1 MYASW
6 RKPMSPWPDTEL
18 TDRLGIRYPIIQAPM
33 ASASTPALA
42 IAVSTAG
49 GLGSLGLAMHTQ
61 KALRND
67 CATVSAA
74 VNAPYNANFFVH
86 SEPVDD
92 PARATDTRSLL
103 APYYHELG
111 LGQVPDVVTPAPS
124 FNETHLQAVLD
135 LRPPVVSFHFGLP
148 GDDAF
153 KAIKAAGLF
162 TLSSATNVAEAR
174 ELEARGVDAVIAQGF
189 EAGGHRGTFSEPYEK
204 GHVGTLALV
213 PQVVDAVSIPVIA
226 AGGIGD
232 GRGIAAALALGASA
246 VQLGTAFLTCPESAT
261 HPIYRRALNEAR
273 DDQTR
278 ITHAFSG
285 RPARGLENRYLLEM
299 AGHEARYPDFP
310 ILNSLTGPLRKTSAK
325 ENNPDFLSLWSGQS
339 AAMSRNLPAS
349 ELIQLLVTETE
360 SVLERLATAR

>member
-1 MYASW
+1 
-6 RKPMSPWPDTEL
+6 MSPWPDTEL
-18 TDRLGIRYPIIQAPM
+18 TNRLGIRYPIIQAPM
-33 ASASTPALA
+33 AGASTPALA

-61 KALRND
+61 EALRTD
-67 CATVSAA
+67 CATVSNATD
-74 VNAPYNANFFVH
+74 APYNANFFVH

-92 PARATDTRSLL
+92 LERADDTRSLL
-103 APYYHELG
+103 APYYRELG
-111 LGQVPDVVTPAPS
+111 LGEVPDTVTSVPS
-124 FNETHLQAVLD
+124 FNDTHLQAVLD

-148 GDDAF
+148 PDDAF

-174 ELEARGVDAVIAQGF
+174 ELEACGVDAVIAQGF
-189 EAGGHRGTFSEPYEK
+189 EAGGHRGTFSEPYER

-246 VQLGTAFLTCPESAT
+246 VQLGTAFLTCPESAA
-261 HPIYRRALNEAR
+261 HPLYRRALNEAR
-273 DDQTR
+273 DDQSR
-278 ITHAFSG
+278 IPHACAG
-285 RPARGLENRYLLEM
+285 RPARGLEYRYLLEM
-299 AGHEARYPDFP
+299 AGHEDTYPDFP
-310 ILNSLTGPLRKTSAK
+310 ILNTLTGPLRKASAK

-339 AAMSRNLPAS
+339 AAMSRNMPAC

-360 SVLERLATAR
+360 SVLERLATKR

>member
-1 MYASW
+1 
-6 RKPMSPWPDTEL
+6 MSLWPDNDL
-18 TDRLGIRYPIIQAPM
+18 TTRLGIRYPIIQAPM
-33 ASASTPALA
+33 AGASTPALA

-61 KALRND
+61 EALRND

-74 VNAPYNANFFVH
+74 GAPYNANFFVH
-86 SEPVDD
+86 SEPVND
-92 PARATDTRSLL
+92 PARAADARSLL
-103 APYYHELG
+103 APYYRELG
-111 LGQVPDVVTPAPS
+111 LGEVPDVVTATPS
-124 FNETHLQAVLD
+124 FNDTHLQAVLD

-148 GDDAF
+148 NADAF
-153 KAIKAAGLF
+153 KAIKAAGLY

-189 EAGGHRGTFSEPYEK
+189 EAGGHRGTFSEPYER

-246 VQLGTAFLTCPESAT
+246 VQLGTAFLTCPESAA
-261 HPIYRRALNEAR
+261 HPLYRRALNETR

-285 RPARGLENRYLLEM
+285 RPARGLENRYLREM
-299 AGHEARYPDFP
+299 AGHEAHYPDFP
-310 ILNSLTGPLRKTSAK
+310 ILNTLTGPLRKASEK
-325 ENNPDFLSLWSGQS
+325 GNNTDFLSLWSGQS
-339 AAMSRNLPAS
+339 AAMSRNLPAC
-349 ELIQLLVTETE
+349 ELIQLLVKETE

>member
-1 MYASW
+1 
-6 RKPMSPWPDTEL
+6 MSLWPDNDL
-18 TDRLGIRYPIIQAPM
+18 TTRLGIRYPIIQAPM
-33 ASASTPALA
+33 AGASTPALA

-61 KALRND
+61 EALRND

-74 VNAPYNANFFVH
+74 GAPYNANFFVH

-92 PARATDTRSLL
+92 PARAADARSLL
-103 APYYHELG
+103 APYYRELG
-111 LGQVPDVVTPAPS
+111 LGEVPDVVAPAPS
-124 FNETHLQAVLD
+124 FNDTHLQAVLD

-148 GDDAF
+148 NADAF
-153 KAIKAAGLF
+153 KAIKAAGLY

-189 EAGGHRGTFSEPYEK
+189 EAGGHRGTFSEPYER

-246 VQLGTAFLTCPESAT
+246 VQLGTAFLTCPESAA
-261 HPIYRRALNEAR
+261 HPLYRRALNEAS

-285 RPARGLENRYLLEM
+285 RPARGLENRYLREM
-299 AGHEARYPDFP
+299 AGHEAHYPDFP
-310 ILNSLTGPLRKTSAK
+310 ILNTLTGPLRKASAIG
-325 ENNPDFLSLWSGQS
+325 NNTDFLSLWSGQS
-339 AAMSRNLPAS
+339 AVMSRNLPAC
-349 ELIQLLVTETE
+349 ELIQLLVKETE
-360 SVLERLATAR
+360 SVLERLVTAR

>member
-1 MYASW
+1 
-6 RKPMSPWPDTEL
+6 MSLWPDNDL
-18 TDRLGIRYPIIQAPM
+18 TTRLGIRYPIIQAPM
-33 ASASTPALA
+33 AGASTPALA

-61 KALRND
+61 EALRND

-74 VNAPYNANFFVH
+74 GAPYNANFFVH
-86 SEPVDD
+86 SEPVND
-92 PARATDTRSLL
+92 PARAADARSLL
-103 APYYHELG
+103 APYYRELG
-111 LGQVPDVVTPAPS
+111 LGEVPDVVTATPS
-124 FNETHLQAVLD
+124 FNDTHLQAVLD

-148 GDDAF
+148 NADAF
-153 KAIKAAGLF
+153 KAIKAAGLY

-189 EAGGHRGTFSEPYEK
+189 EAGGHRGTFSEPYER

-232 GRGIAAALALGASA
+232 GRGIAAALVLGASA
-246 VQLGTAFLTCPESAT
+246 VQLGTAFLTCPESAA
-261 HPIYRRALNEAR
+261 HPLWRRALNEAR
-273 DDQTR
+273 DDQTQ

-310 ILNSLTGPLRKTSAK
+310 ILNSLTGPLLKPSAK
-325 ENNPDFLSLWSGQS
+325 ENNPDFLTLWSGQP
-339 AAMSRNLPAS
+339 AAMSRNMPAC

-360 SVLERLATAR
+360 SVLESLATKR

>member
-1 MYASW
+1 MNSW
-6 RKPMSPWPDTEL
+6 PNTEL

-33 ASASTPALA
+33 AGSSTPALA

-49 GLGSLGLAMHTQ
+49 GLGSLGLAMHSQ
-61 KALRND
+61 ESLRTD
-67 CATVSAA
+67 CATVSNATD
-74 VNAPYNANFFVH
+74 APYNANFFVH

-92 PARATDTRSLL
+92 LERVDDARSML
-103 APYYHELG
+103 APYYRELG
-111 LGQVPDVVTPAPS
+111 LGKVPEAITPIPS
-124 FNETHLQAVLD
+124 FNEIHLRALLD

-148 GDDAF
+148 SDDAL

-189 EAGGHRGTFSEPYEK
+189 EAGGHRGTFLQPYER

-246 VQLGTAFLTCPESAT
+246 VQLGTAFLSCPESAA
-261 HPIYRRALNEAR
+261 HPLYREALNEAR

-310 ILNSLTGPLRKTSAK
+310 ILNTLTGPLRKASAK

-339 AAMSRNLPAS
+339 AAMSKNLPAC
-349 ELIQLLVTETE
+349 ELIQWLVKETE
-360 SVLERLATAR
+360 SVLEGLTTKR

>member
-1 MYASW
+1 
-6 RKPMSPWPDTEL
+6 MSLWPNNEL
-18 TDRLGIRYPIIQAPM
+18 TAQLSIRYPIIQAPM
-33 ASASTPALA
+33 AGASTPALA
-42 IAVSTAG
+42 IAVSTTG

-61 KALRND
+61 EALRND

-74 VNAPYNANFFVH
+74 GAPYNANFFVH

-92 PARATDTRSLL
+92 PARAADTRSLL
-103 APYYHELG
+103 APYYFELG
-111 LGQVPDVVTPAPS
+111 LGQVPDAVSVPS
-124 FNETHLQAVLD
+124 FNETHLEAVLD

-148 GDDAF
+148 NADAF

-162 TLSSATNVAEAR
+162 TMSSATNVTEAR

-189 EAGGHRGTFSEPYEK
+189 EAGGHRATFSEPYEK

-246 VQLGTAFLTCPESAT
+246 VQLGTAFLTCPESAA
-261 HPIYRRALNEAR
+261 HPLYRRALNEAR

-285 RPARGLENRYLLEM
+285 RPARGLENRYLREM
-299 AGHEARYPDFP
+299 AGHEAIYPDFP
-310 ILNSLTGPLRKTSAK
+310 ILNTLTGPLRKASAK
-325 ENNPDFLSLWSGQS
+325 GNNTDFMSLWSGQS
-339 AAMSRNLPAS
+339 AVMSRNLPAS
-349 ELIQLLVTETE
+349 ELIQLLVKETE
-360 SVLERLATAR
+360 SVLDRLVTAR

>member
-1 MYASW
+1 MNSW
-6 RKPMSPWPDTEL
+6 PNTEL
-18 TDRLGIRYPIIQAPM
+18 TGRLGIRYPIIQAPM
-33 ASASTPALA
+33 AGSSTPALA
-42 IAVSTAG
+42 IAVSKAG
-49 GLGSLGLAMHTQ
+49 GLGSLGLAMHTEE
-61 KALRND
+61 ALRTD
-67 CATVSAA
+67 CAAVS
-74 VNAPYNANFFVH
+74 NATDTPYNTNFFVH

-92 PARATDTRSLL
+92 LERVDDTRSLL
-103 APYYHELG
+103 APYYRELG
-111 LGQVPDVVTPAPS
+111 LGEVPEAVTPTPS
-124 FNETHLQAVLD
+124 FNETHLQALLD

-148 GDDAF
+148 SDNAL

-189 EAGGHRGTFSEPYEK
+189 EAGGHRGTFLKPYER

-213 PQVVDAVSIPVIA
+213 PQIVDAVSVPVIA

-246 VQLGTAFLTCPESAT
+246 VQLGTAFLSCPESAA
-261 HPIYRRALNEAR
+261 HPLYRRALNEAR

-285 RPARGLENRYLLEM
+285 RPARGLANRYLLEM

-310 ILNSLTGPLRKTSAK
+310 ILNTLTGPLRKASAK

-339 AAMSRNLPAS
+339 AAMSKNLPAC

-360 SVLERLATAR
+360 AVLEGLAKKC

>member
-1 MYASW
+1 
-6 RKPMSPWPDTEL
+6 MSLWPDNDL
-18 TDRLGIRYPIIQAPM
+18 TTRLGIRYPIIQAPM
-33 ASASTPALA
+33 AGASTPALA

-61 KALRND
+61 EALRND

-74 VNAPYNANFFVH
+74 GAPYNANFFVH

-92 PARATDTRSLL
+92 PARAADARSLL
-103 APYYHELG
+103 APYYRELG
-111 LGQVPDVVTPAPS
+111 LGEVPDVVTATPS
-124 FNETHLQAVLD
+124 FNDTHLQAVLD

-148 GDDAF
+148 NADAF
-153 KAIKAAGLF
+153 KAIKAAGLY

-189 EAGGHRGTFSEPYEK
+189 EAGGHRGTFSEPYER

-246 VQLGTAFLTCPESAT
+246 VQLGTAFLTCPESAA
-261 HPIYRRALNEAR
+261 HPLYRRALNEAS

-285 RPARGLENRYLLEM
+285 RPARGLENRYLREM
-299 AGHEARYPDFP
+299 AGHEAHYPDFQ
-310 ILNSLTGPLRKTSAK
+310 ILNTLTGPLRKASAIG
-325 ENNPDFLSLWSGQS
+325 NNTDFLSLWSGQS
-339 AAMSRNLPAS
+339 AVMSRNLPAC
-349 ELIQLLVTETE
+349 ELIQLLVKETE
-360 SVLERLATAR
+360 SVLERLVTAR

>member
-1 MYASW
+1 
-6 RKPMSPWPDTEL
+6 MSLWPDNDL
-18 TDRLGIRYPIIQAPM
+18 TTRLGIRYPIIQAPM
-33 ASASTPALA
+33 AGASTPALA

-61 KALRND
+61 EALRND

-74 VNAPYNANFFVH
+74 GAPYNANFFVH

-92 PARATDTRSLL
+92 PARAADARSLL
-103 APYYHELG
+103 APYYRELG
-111 LGQVPDVVTPAPS
+111 LGEVPDVVTATPS
-124 FNETHLQAVLD
+124 FNDTHLQAVLD

-148 GDDAF
+148 NADAF
-153 KAIKAAGLF
+153 KAIKAAGLY

-189 EAGGHRGTFSEPYEK
+189 EAGGHRGTFSEPYER

-246 VQLGTAFLTCPESAT
+246 VQLGTAFLTCPESAA
-261 HPIYRRALNEAR
+261 HPLYRRALNEAS

-285 RPARGLENRYLLEM
+285 RPARGLENRYLREM
-299 AGHEARYPDFP
+299 AGHEAHYPDFP
-310 ILNSLTGPLRKTSAK
+310 ILNTLTGPLRKASEK
-325 ENNPDFLSLWSGQS
+325 GNNTDFLSLWSGQS
-339 AAMSRNLPAS
+339 AVMSRNLPAC
-349 ELIQLLVTETE
+349 ELIQLLVKETE

>member
-1 MYASW
+1 
-6 RKPMSPWPDTEL
+6 MSPWPDTEL

-49 GLGSLGLAMHTQ
+49 GLGSLGLAMHTP

-74 VNAPYNANFFVH
+74 VDAPYNANFFVH
-86 SEPVDD
+86 SEPVDN

-103 APYYHELG
+103 APYYRELG

-148 GDDAF
+148 ADDAF

-213 PQVVDAVSIPVIA
+213 PQIVDAVSIHVIA

-246 VQLGTAFLTCPESAT
+246 VQLGTAFLTCPESTT

-299 AGHEARYPDFP
+299 AGHEAHYPDFP

-360 SVLERLATAR
+360 SVLERLATVR